1 MSRELILEWAI
12 FILIGHPLPSCLLSK
27 GLVLILTAF
36 SSCLKLRAHPGH
48 PAPYEPFLPVP
59 LISLLPA
66 NLQTLIQEAVVL
78 VKVLLRQVRVV
89 FQTRCRFVWELDW
102 SLSPAV
108 CWGRRGEWCA
118 LLCPAAPAP
127 QPRHSA
133 RSAQTWSLIVC
144 HQTPATRRSS

>member
-1 MSRELILEWAI
+1 MSHIHLDRTSSAELPVVQRAGADPHC
-12 FILIGHPLPSCLLSK
+12 FLLMSEAK
-27 GLVLILTAF
+27 GT
-36 SSCLKLRAHPGH
+36 PGH
-48 PAPYEPFLPVP
+48 PAPYEPSLPVP

-66 NLQTLIQEAVVL
+66 NLQTLIQKAVVL

-133 RSAQTWSLIVC
+133 RSAQT
-144 HQTPATRRSS
+144 